1 MQLRA
6 GFFAC
11 GHNNLN
17 VCRFNNERYGYH
29 ISKNTAIFIS
39 ICFLIATLLLKGFT
53 YAYLSCFGAVLALWE
68 CTK

>member
-17 VCRFNNERYGYH
+17 VCRSNNERYGYH
-29 ISKNTAIFIS
+29 ISKNAAIFIS
-39 ICFLIATLLLKGFT
+39 FCFLIAILISNGFT
-53 YAYLSCFGAVLALWE
+53 YAYLSCFGAGLALWE